1 MYYFITITLFE
12 CKPYRHLPQLRL
24 NANLIRSTD
33 PAPSTL
39 LQPRA
44 LHGDWHHQHPIGS
57 GAFGA
62 LVGGNIRSEFIP
74 VSVAGFYARKA
85 HEEGG
90 FVLRCRNL

>member
-1 MYYFITITLFE
+1 MITRRCYI
-12 CKPYRHLPQLRL
+12 Y
-24 NANLIRSTD
+24 TD

-62 LVGGNIRSEFIP
+62 LVGGNIRSEFVP
-74 VSVAGFYARKA
+74 VSAAGFYARKA
-85 HEEGG
+85 HVEGG
-90 FVLRCRNL
+90 FYCWLWFIYVDVQ